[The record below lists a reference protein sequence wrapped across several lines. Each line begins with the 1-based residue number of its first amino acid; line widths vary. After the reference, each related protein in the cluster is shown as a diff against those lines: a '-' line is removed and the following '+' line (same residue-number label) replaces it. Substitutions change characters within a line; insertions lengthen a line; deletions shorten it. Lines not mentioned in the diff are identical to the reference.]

1 MAVKGWHGYG
11 AGIVRRRRGMV
22 MPAVSPWKWRGT
34 PPHRPGRV
42 SSPGKPVKT
51 ATCCVT
57 RSLPFS
63 LSFALLL
70 SLCLFSALSFSL
82 ARAFS
87 LSLSTCPR
95 LNEYIPRVFIHSSS
109 PPSITVI
116 TANSAAKT
124 RSHIIC
130 ASGSMKSG
138 YREKVE
144 LR

>member
-70 SLCLFSALSFSL
+70 SLSLFRFIFLSCSRFLSFSL
-82 ARAFS
+82 DVPSIERIYTACIYTLVLTPFDHRHHRELCRQNA
-87 LSLSTCPR
+87 LSYYMRQR
-95 LNEYIPRVFIHSSS
+95 LNEIGIPR
-109 PPSITVI
+109 
-116 TANSAAKT
+116 
-124 RSHIIC
+124 
-130 ASGSMKSG
+130 KS
-138 YREKVE
+138 
-144 LR
+144 